1 MSTQDRFN
9 RREVMKTSVLAL
21 GSGLLMSDARQA
33 YSKVVN
39 TNSSPSALKVA
50 DLRVATIGDR
60 TDSPSQSRPFY
71 VTLPTGQKGVNPCES
86 RQRSASRWSRPV
98 HQHRSWIVVE
108 TS

>member
-71 VTLPTGQKGVNPCES
+71 VTLPTGQKGDRKSLRIAPEERIPLVAT
-86 RQRSASRWSRPV
+86 ASP
-98 HQHRSWIVVE
+98 
-108 TS
+108 TSLLDCC